1 MGAEVPLPP
10 RSPVDMFNAACGP
23 ESLIRAAGQID
34 CSRNFLNPPYIFLRD
49 WLGLTDPN
57 SAVYT
62 FAGHVFNWV
71 GVTHIIFSIVFAVGY
86 CVVAEVFPKIK
97 LWQGLLAGALA
108 QLLFI

>member
-1 MGAEVPLPP
+1 ML
-10 RSPVDMFNAACGP
+10 
-23 ESLIRAAGQID
+23 
-34 CSRNFLNPPYIFLRD
+34 RNFLNPPYIFLRD

-108 QLLFI
+108 QLFVHMISFLSWDLHHLSLIFRGMRMSLKFLDI